1 MTARTAPLFAILVC
15 GLAAGCS
22 NTGSLSTAAITPDK
36 PIAAAKV
43 DPACSTLASQID
55 ALRQDGAA
63 DRLEKAAAGK
73 ATKVSVKRDTLTK
86 QVELN
91 KANAEFQAK
100 CAPAIPR
107 AQTAQAATP
116 ATPTAGQA
124 TAQVAPVAAQA
135 ATAAAKA
142 Q

>member
-1 MTARTAPLFAILVC
+1 MTARTASMFAILVC
-15 GLAAGCS
+15 GAAAGCS

-36 PIAAAKV
+36 PIVAGKV
-43 DPACSTLASQID
+43 DPACATLASQID

-107 AQTAQAATP
+107 AQTAQAVTP
-116 ATPTAGQA
+116 AAGGQTA
-124 TAQVAPVAAQA
+124 AQVAPVAAQA
-135 ATAAAKA
+135 ATAAAAKA